1 MPYTDSGGAK
11 IYWETRGQGEPL
23 LLIPGLGAVM
33 EQWHRIEP
41 VLSSRFQTILFDNR
55 GMGRSDVAPGP
66 YSIDGMA
73 GDAAAVV
80 EASGASAVH
89 VLGMSMGG
97 MIAQELA
104 LAHPE
109 KVRSL
114 VLGCTTCGGREG
126 VLASREVR
134 AALDP
139 NPALSREEAFWATS
153 SCIYAA
159 DTPRTTLAE
168 DLEARLRGKRTLD
181 GYVNQLK
188 AVRSWKGTHDR
199 LGTLRVPTLVIHG
212 ELDQLIPADNGRILA
227 AAIPGAKLAMLPGAA
242 HIFLTDRFEPAC
254 EAIVSF
260 IEDSESGRTPRK
272 HENTKNS
279 PQKHE
284 DTKR

>member
-1 MPYTDSGGAK
+1 
-11 IYWETRGQGEPL
+11 
-23 LLIPGLGAVM
+23 M

-41 VLSSRFQTILFDNR
+41 VLRHVFKPFCSTIEAWAGATWRR
-55 GMGRSDVAPGP
+55 GPC
-66 YSIDGMA
+66 SIDGMA

-97 MIAQELA
+97 MIAQSWR

-159 DTPRTTLAE
+159 DTPRTRLAE

-199 LGTLRVPTLVIHG
+199 LGHAAG
-212 ELDQLIPADNGRILA
+212 ADPR
-227 AAIPGAKLAMLPGAA
+227 
-242 HIFLTDRFEPAC
+242 
-254 EAIVSF
+254 
-260 IEDSESGRTPRK
+260 ESTA
-272 HENTKNS
+272 S
-279 PQKHE
+279 SIS
-284 DTKR
+284 